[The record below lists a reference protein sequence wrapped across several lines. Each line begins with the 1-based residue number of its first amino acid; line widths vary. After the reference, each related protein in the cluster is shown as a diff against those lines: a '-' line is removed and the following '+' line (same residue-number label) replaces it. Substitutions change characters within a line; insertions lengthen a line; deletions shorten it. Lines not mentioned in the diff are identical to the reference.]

1 MTRLASLTCAL
12 LLLSTFAESPPP
24 AHAIPKLA
32 QVIKG
37 IGERGGLVLAQDAF
51 GDSAQRLVYLDQGW
65 GPPETL
71 WFYHA
76 DQGSGLL
83 PYKTL
88 IHLEQADSEQLL
100 TQPENLARFR
110 FLNQHK
116 TPNNPDALP
125 IGFAQ
130 TISQPYIVARMTEDL
145 RNGKQLG
152 KILEI
157 GTGCGYQT
165 AVLSRVAKE
174 VLSLERIRP
183 LVMKARGHL
192 RTLKCN
198 NVKLDHAD
206 GSLGLNQ
213 FAPFDGIIVTAAAS
227 HVPQELLAQLVVGGR
242 MVIPIGTNEQTL
254 YLIERTN
261 INSEADYKHTK
272 LEPVKFVPLLGGTS
286 A

>member
-1 MTRLASLTCAL
+1 MALINPSKAGIGMTSPRTRERMLTRLREQGIKDEVVLHAMGEIPRHIFVDEA
-12 LLLSTFAESPPP
+12 LSTRAYED
-24 AHAIPKLA
+24 
-32 QVIKG
+32 V
-37 IGERGGLVLAQDAF
+37 
-51 GDSAQRLVYLDQGW
+51 
-65 GPPETL
+65 
-71 WFYHA
+71 
-76 DQGSGLL
+76 
-83 PYKTL
+83 
-88 IHLEQADSEQLL
+88 
-100 TQPENLARFR
+100 
-110 FLNQHK
+110 
-116 TPNNPDALP
+116 ALP

-130 TISQPYIVARMTEDL
+130 TISQPYIVARMTEVL

-152 KILEI
+152 RVLEV

-165 AVLSRVAKE
+165 AILSRVAKE

-206 GSLGLNQ
+206 GSIGLSE

-242 MVIPIGTNEQTL
+242 MVIPIGTSEQIL
-254 YLIERTN
+254 YLIERTQT
-261 INSEADYKHTK
+261 EYKQTK